1 MKRLTVNGGWSDFGA
16 WDDCPVSCGGAE
28 HSRYRVCD
36 SPAPAHGGDDC
47 TVDGSTDTETEKCN
61 ENPCPSEL
69 NFSMTFELLYV
80 LYMFSRCAMSSSK
93 WWLG

>member
-1 MKRLTVNGGWSDFGA
+1 MNGGWGDFGA

-61 ENPCPSEL
+61 ENPCPSKL
-69 NFSMTFELLYV
+69 GKLTPFFKKVGLKLQHMQILL
-80 LYMFSRCAMSSSK
+80 LFIFRS
-93 WWLG
+93 

>member
-1 MKRLTVNGGWSDFGA
+1 MSFICFHVVLCPLVNGGWGDFAA

-36 SPAPAHGGDDC
+36 SPAPQYGGDDC
-47 TVDGSTDTETEKCN
+47 TFDGSTDTETEKCN

-69 NFSMTFELLYV
+69 EFSMLL
-80 LYMFSRCAMSSSK
+80 K
-93 WWLG
+93 